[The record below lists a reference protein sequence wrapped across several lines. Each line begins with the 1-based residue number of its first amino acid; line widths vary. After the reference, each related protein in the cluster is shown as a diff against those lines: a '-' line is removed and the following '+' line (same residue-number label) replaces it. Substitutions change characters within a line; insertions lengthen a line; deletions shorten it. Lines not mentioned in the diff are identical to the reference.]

1 MPLSPRLEGWKAGVM
16 TDRWTGP
23 RWETS
28 GLGGHSCSPG
38 KEERSGGAENRAF
51 FQGEGEAGGRGQGG
65 RPLACPLEPHSGD
78 NASFTAQRSCV

>member
-51 FQGEGEAGGRGQGG
+51 FQGGHQEGRRGGGRE
-65 RPLACPLEPHSGD
+65 RSGWETLGL
-78 NASFTAQRSCV
+78 SFGAPFW